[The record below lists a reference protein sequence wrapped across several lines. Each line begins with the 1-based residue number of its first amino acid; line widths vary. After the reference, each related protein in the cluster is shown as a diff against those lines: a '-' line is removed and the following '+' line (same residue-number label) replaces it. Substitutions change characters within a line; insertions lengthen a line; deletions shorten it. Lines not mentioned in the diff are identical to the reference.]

1 MFLYSI
7 LGGFLIG
14 IGGIAYLTIGG
25 PLGAFCFSIGLI
37 SILTFTCNLFTGKAG
52 LLATKDINVKQLMS
66 VWIGNFIGCLTASGF
81 AWQIPT
87 WPQISE
93 KATTIINTRASNSFF
108 TNFLLGILCGLLMYI
123 AVTGFKKTGNYLFA
137 IAPVAIFILCGF
149 NHCVADM
156 FYTCC
161 AVITS
166 WSDVAHLIPTTL
178 GNIVGTNIIPLV
190 YLSSSS
196 Q

>member
-1 MFLYSI
+1 MFLYSVM
-7 LGGFLIG
+7 GGVLIG
-14 IGGIAYLTIGG
+14 IGGIAYLTIGAT
-25 PLGAFCFSIGLI
+25 LGAFCFSIGLI
-37 SILTFTCNLFTGKAG
+37 SILTFTFNLFTGKAG
-52 LLATKDINVKQLMS
+52 LLVTKDITIKQLMLIW
-66 VWIGNFIGCLTASGF
+66 VGNFVGCLIASGF
-81 AWQIPT
+81 ARQIPT

-93 KATTIINTRASNSFF
+93 KATAIINIKASNSFF
-108 TNFLLGILCGLLMYI
+108 TNFFLGILCGLLMYI

-166 WSDVAHLIPTTL
+166 WSDVTHLIPTTL
-178 GNIVGTNIIPLV
+178 GNIVGCNLITLV
-190 YLSSSS
+190 HLSSSS